1 MPENSVSD
9 VVFSSDNQYL
19 NELNLA
25 ENFTSMDNLDGWLA
39 HCLNDYDRG
48 VFMLK
53 MERGMGK
60 TAFVSSIDQL
70 IHGDDSRDE
79 WMDVVVR
86 CYYCNRLEFRSTND
100 FVAVCNTAF

>member
-60 TAFVSSIDQL
+60 TAFVSSI
-70 IHGDDSRDE
+70 
-79 WMDVVVR
+79 
-86 CYYCNRLEFRSTND
+86 
-100 FVAVCNTAF
+100 AFCQT